1 MKVFH
6 LTLLLSWCQL
16 HCVLGS
22 SVQCGRRFTE
32 FSSSSSGIVGG
43 REQDPGQLAAP
54 TQAFPWLVK
63 VEIPLRLFNVNSDF
77 WILDERLLMQNH
89 H

>member
-6 LTLLLSWCQL
+6 LTLLLTWCQL

-63 VEIPLRLFNVNSDF
+63 VHCYAIKFGL
-77 WILDERLLMQNH
+77 LDSGFSENLSR
-89 H
+89 

>member
-6 LTLLLSWCQL
+6 LALLLSWCQL
-16 HCVLGS
+16 SCVMGS

-32 FSSSSSGIVGG
+32 FTSSSSGIVAG
-43 REQDPGQLAAP
+43 REQDPSQLAAP

-63 VEIPLRLFNVNSDF
+63 V
-77 WILDERLLMQNH
+77 
-89 H
+89 

>member
-1 MKVFH
+1 M
-6 LTLLLSWCQL
+6 TLLLSWCQL

-63 VEIPLRLFNVNSDF
+63 VQCYAIKGL
-77 WILDERLLMQNH
+77 LDSGFSENLSR
-89 H
+89 